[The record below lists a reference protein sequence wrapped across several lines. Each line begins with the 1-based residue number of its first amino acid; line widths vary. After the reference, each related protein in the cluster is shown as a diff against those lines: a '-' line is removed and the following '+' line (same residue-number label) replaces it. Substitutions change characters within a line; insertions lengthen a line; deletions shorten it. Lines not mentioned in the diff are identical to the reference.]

1 MLGWWTL
8 GRAGGLGATAG
19 LLALILWPFFSGQE
33 AELTW
38 PLGLLAALAG
48 LCGASILLITV
59 FDMIFHRRRGRRIRP
74 VRAFDIVLGLILV
87 GLSLLQLGQVLGQLP
102 A

>member
-19 LLALILWPFFSGQE
+19 LLALILWPFFSGHE
-33 AELTW
+33 AELVW

-48 LCGASILLITV
+48 LCGASILLITA

-74 VRAFDIVLGLILV
+74 VRAFDIVLGVVLV
-87 GLSLLQLGQVLGQLP
+87 GLSLLQLSQVLGQLP